1 MLAVGGTADA
11 QDGADAQSAQRL
23 FDQFADPGSEFR
35 TKPFMVWNTE
45 ITPHRID
52 RILSEYKEQGCGGV
66 FILSFVIQFFC
77 LFVVLKQRTV

>member
-35 TKPFMVWNTE
+35 GAPLIVHN
-45 ITPHRID
+45 
-52 RILSEYKEQGCGGV
+52 GV
-66 FILSFVIQFFC
+66 PDTAS
-77 LFVVLKQRTV
+77 